1 MVGVEPDS
9 SIFPLPFSLSLSSI
23 LLSLS
28 VVLLAR

>member
-9 SIFPLPFSLSLSSI
+9 STFPLPFSLSSI